1 MDKVEASKSRPI
13 FALFVNGTAPETER
27 LVELAKHHEMVTFT
41 SIDCMNESVFCE
53 KYSIRDT
60 PAAKLI
66 RGDDSLYWRS
76 PDKLR
81 QISVAM
87 LCSQFLSILRAS
99 IAMDLKEI
107 EAFLFKIH

>member
-1 MDKVEASKSRPI
+1 MKISRTSSSYPYLRVGATSSSTSLI
-13 FALFVNGTAPETER
+13 EKTTVNQRFYNAGQRPGGGIVKWYAR
-27 LVELAKHHEMVTFT
+27 
-41 SIDCMNESVFCE
+41 
-53 KYSIRDT
+53 
-60 PAAKLI
+60 
-66 RGDDSLYWRS
+66 
-76 PDKLR
+76 KLR